1 MKKHFM
7 HLLAFT
13 FITCLIL
20 SCDNDDEV
28 DTEPVD
34 PDTEQVDPKEEDE
47 DSTEEENEGESGELI
62 VADPNK
68 ATESIIL
75 DNMKVHSGTPP
86 RPETGK
92 TGDMVD
98 LKMNR
103 DTIFWTEG
111 ITQRLMIKSPENTEL
126 KGFWIYVTGADSYL
140 EATFREEES
149 STIIEGEEP
158 EDIDV
163 FYFDFDP
170 TGWDLPSTF
179 PIEIIPFDHDDN
191 PVDTKEGPVVIEEPH
206 DPSTNTGSHPID
218 QSYYEGSWVWIM
230 SKDINIDFYA
240 APEYPFKT
248 EGTTLGCCDGGVTSS
263 QDPNCN
269 NFIELSYTNYYAIN
283 REFFIL
289 VESPNT
295 FGGRSEETTR
305 NFDPGISDF
314 CTLYDGY
321 NYDKKSSH
329 FAGTWEVDTDG
340 HLVFTYTSRDSFVY
354 VGSLFQ
360 PISDHFMEEVNL
372 GGPDGG
378 GQLRRVYEKVHLTV
392 TTDDSRQWYD

>member
-1 MKKHFM
+1 MKQHFVY
-7 HLLAFT
+7 LLAFT
-13 FITCLIL
+13 FIICLIL
-20 SCDNDDEV
+20 SCDKDDEV
-28 DTEPVD
+28 DKEPVN
-34 PDTEQVDPKEEDE
+34 PDTEQVEPKEEEE
-47 DSTEEENEGESGELI
+47 DSTEEENEELV
-62 VADPNK
+62 VADPNR

-86 RPETGK
+86 RQGTGK

-98 LKMNR
+98 IKMNR

-149 STIIEGEEP
+149 STILEGEEP

-170 TGWDLPSTF
+170 TGWDLPFNF
-179 PIEIIPFDHDDN
+179 PIEFIPFDHDDN
-191 PVDTKEGPVVIEEPH
+191 PVDTKEGPVVGEGPH
-206 DPSTNTGSHPID
+206 DPSPDTGSLPK
-218 QSYYEGSWVWIM
+218 SYYTTGAWDWIE
-230 SKDINIDFYA
+230 SKDTSIDFYA
-240 APEYPFKT
+240 APNYTFQT
-248 EGTTLGCCDGGVTSS
+248 EGTTFGCCDDGVSS

-269 NFIELSYTNYYAIN
+269 NFIELSYTNYYTIN
-283 REFFIL
+283 MELFVLF
-289 VESPNT
+289 ENYT
-295 FGGRSEETTR
+295 FQGATEETTR

-321 NYDKKSSH
+321 NYDKKNSV
-329 FAGTWEVDTDG
+329 FAGDWEVNADG
-340 HLVFTYTSRDSFVY
+340 HLVLTFTKRDPFVY
-354 VGSLFQ
+354 IGSLYK

-378 GQLRRVYEKVHLTV
+378 GQLRRVYERLTNAN
-392 TTDDSRQWYD
+392 SPEWYD